1 MAMFNSKLLV
11 WQRVLTA
18 WCQVLRLRRLERL
31 GRFEQPPS
39 NILWPGPVA
48 QLRWAPGPKPGVETM
63 GLIWFNQENWG
74 VKQHIYIWY
83 IVGISWE
90 HIYIY
95 IDIDICGYHE
105 NHHSILCCHHFATSS
120 NKCPFF
126 LAERPSCTQ
135 PGDQVHRPE
144 DVVEDFRHPLLS
156 QKLERH
162 QLLSRS
168 KKTPGAWQ

>member
-74 VKQHIYIWY
+74 VKQHIYIY
-83 IVGISWE
+83 GI
-90 HIYIY
+90 
-95 IDIDICGYHE
+95 
-105 NHHSILCCHHFATSS
+105 
-120 NKCPFF
+120 
-126 LAERPSCTQ
+126 
-135 PGDQVHRPE
+135 
-144 DVVEDFRHPLLS
+144 
-156 QKLERH
+156 
-162 QLLSRS
+162 
-168 KKTPGAWQ
+168 